1 MAWNEPGGNGKQRDP
16 WGGDQGPPDLDEAFR
31 KFREKLGGA
40 FGGGGGGDARLNGGI
55 VGLVLLLI
63 FGVWFYLG
71 IYVLDEQERGV
82 VLRFGKYHQT
92 LDPGLNWKPRLMDQ
106 VFPVNVTRERQYASE
121 GRMLTQDENIVEM
134 QIVVQYNISDVKA
147 FVLNVR
153 DPEFSLRQ
161 ATESALRHV
170 VGSTKLDQVLSEG
183 RGQISDEVKVK
194 LQSYLDNYGT
204 GIQVVKITIQEAR
217 PPAQVKAAFDDVI
230 KAKEDEE
237 RLKNEASAYANGIV
251 PEARGRAQRMLEEAA
266 AYRGKVVAEAQ
277 GEAQRFEKLL
287 AEYRKAP
294 EVTRERL
301 YLDAV
306 QRVMSASTKVLVDV
320 PGGNNVLYLPLDRM
334 GRPGDATAAPRQGAA
349 PADPAGQVA
358 DEVVERLRREAAAA
372 STGRARE
379 RR

>member
-40 FGGGGGGDARLNGGI
+40 LGGGGSGDARFNSGV
-55 VGLVLLLI
+55 VGLILLLI
-63 FGVWFYLG
+63 AGLWFYLG
-71 IYVLDEQERGV
+71 VYVIDEQERAV
-82 VLRFGKYHQT
+82 VLRFGRYHET
-92 LDPGLNWKPRLMDQ
+92 LDPGLNWRPRLVDQ
-106 VFPVNVTRERQYASE
+106 VTPVNVTRERQYGSE

-170 VGSTKLDQVLSEG
+170 VGSTRLDQVLSEG

-287 AEYRKAP
+287 TEYRKAP

-306 QRVMSASTKVLVDV
+306 QRVMSNTSKVLVDV
-320 PGGNNVLYLPLDRM
+320 PAGNNVLYLPLDRL
-334 GRPGDATAAPRQGAA
+334 GQRPGQPPAAGPQVQVQTFERTVDDSAGATRPDTAAGAGRQ
-349 PADPAGQVA
+349 
-358 DEVVERLRREAAAA
+358 
-372 STGRARE
+372 RE